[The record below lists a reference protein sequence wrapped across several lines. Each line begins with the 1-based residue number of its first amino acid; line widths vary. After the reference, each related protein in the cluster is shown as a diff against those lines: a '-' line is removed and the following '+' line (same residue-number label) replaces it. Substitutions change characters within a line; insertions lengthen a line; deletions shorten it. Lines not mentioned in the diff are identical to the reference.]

1 MKEGETVAGRPR
13 KTANA
18 LQGAYTKEA
27 MKKRVEDEQAITGDN
42 DNIIPPKFIE
52 NDEIALEE
60 FYRVVSE
67 LKKVNIVTNVDSVM
81 LGVYANCYSMYYRAT
96 IEIEEQ
102 DLITEYTNK
111 GGATNSVVNPYIKI
125 QQQYLASLMKISEK
139 FGLDPSSRAKIAHL
153 QPSEKDDKKDPIIMM
168 AEKMAGLRK

>member
-1 MKEGETVAGRPR
+1 MGRPR
-13 KTANA
+13 KSVNA

-27 MKKRVEDEQAITGDN
+27 MKERVEQEKALTGDS
-42 DNIIPPKFIE
+42 DNIPPPKFIE

-60 FYRVVSE
+60 FYRVVDE

-81 LGVYANCYSMYYRAT
+81 LGIYANSYSIYYRAT
-96 IEIEEQ
+96 LEIEKQ

-111 GGATNSVVNPYIKI
+111 GGATNSVINPYIKI
-125 QQQYLASLMKISEK
+125 QQQYMASLMKISEK

-153 QPSEKDDKKDPIIMM
+153 NPSEKEEKKDPLLAM
-168 AEKMAGLRK
+168 AEKMMGKKD